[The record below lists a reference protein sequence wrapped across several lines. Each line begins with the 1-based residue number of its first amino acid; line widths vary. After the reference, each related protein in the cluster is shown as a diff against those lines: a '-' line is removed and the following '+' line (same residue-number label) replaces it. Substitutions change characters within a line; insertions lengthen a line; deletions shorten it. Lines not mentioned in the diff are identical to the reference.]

1 MDFKFY
7 FGVIFFIMLLMLAV
21 IFVLVDVCYEL
32 KDEMVKLSSAK
43 KLECNKKKEKKERF
57 KPAYYI
63 PKAEEIK
70 EHRASIDIPFEFD
83 DLVSDME
90 IKESLG
96 KQLIDEVLP
105 YVDISFEN
113 DYAKRIVKY
122 VGRIRVVDTKED
134 NNEVRK

>member
-1 MDFKFY
+1 MDIKFY
-7 FGVIFFIMLLMLAV
+7 FGIIFFIMLLMLIV

-32 KDEMVKLSSAK
+32 KDEMVKLSSDK
-43 KLECNKKKEKKERF
+43 KLECNKKKERF

-70 EHRASIDIPFEFD
+70 EHRTSIDIPFEFD
-83 DLVSDME
+83 GLVSDME

-105 YVDISFEN
+105 YIDIYAEN
-113 DYAKRIVKY
+113 DFAKRNVKY
-122 VGRIRVVDTKED
+122 IGRIRVVDTKED

>member
-1 MDFKFY
+1 MDIKFY
-7 FGVIFFIMLLMLAV
+7 FGIIFFIMLLMLVV

-32 KDEMVKLSSAK
+32 KDEMVKLSNAK
-43 KLECNKKKEKKERF
+43 KLECNNKKKEKF

-70 EHRASIDIPFEFD
+70 EHRTSIDIPFEFD
-83 DLVSDME
+83 GLVSDME

-105 YVDISFEN
+105 YIDIYAEN
-113 DYAKRIVKY
+113 DFAKRNVKY
-122 VGRIRVVDTKED
+122 IGRIRVVDMKED

>member
-1 MDFKFY
+1 MDIKFY
-7 FGVIFFIMLLMLAV
+7 FGIIFFIMLLMLIV

-32 KDEMVKLSSAK
+32 KDEMVKLSSDK
-43 KLECNKKKEKKERF
+43 KLEGNNKKKERF

-70 EHRASIDIPFEFD
+70 EHRACIDIPFEFD

-105 YVDISFEN
+105 YIDISFEE
-113 DYAKRIVKY
+113 DFAKRNVKY
-122 VGRIRVVDTKED
+122 IGRIRVVDTKED

>member
-1 MDFKFY
+1 MDIKFY
-7 FGVIFFIMLLMLAV
+7 FGIIFFIMLLMLIV

-32 KDEMVKLSSAK
+32 KDEMVKLSSDK
-43 KLECNKKKEKKERF
+43 KLECNKKKERF

-70 EHRASIDIPFEFD
+70 EHRTSIDIPFEFD
-83 DLVSDME
+83 GLVSDME

-105 YVDISFEN
+105 YIDIYAEN
-113 DYAKRIVKY
+113 DFAKRNVKY
-122 VGRIRVVDTKED
+122 IGRIRVIDTKED

>member
-1 MDFKFY
+1 MDIKFY
-7 FGVIFFIMLLMLAV
+7 FGIIFFIMLLMLVV

-43 KLECNKKKEKKERF
+43 KLEGNNKKKERF

-70 EHRASIDIPFEFD
+70 EHRTYIDIPFYCD

-90 IKESLG
+90 IRESLG
-96 KQLIDEVLP
+96 KQLIDAVLP

-113 DYAKRIVKY
+113 DYTKGIVKY
-122 VGRIRVVDTKED
+122 IGRIRVIDTKED